1 MREYFPFLKK
11 KIYFINCSQLHFIIA
26 FQFPHFGRRRRL
38 PLAAAV
44 YLALLAL
51 VRADAEPD
59 ADPAADPA
67 ASPDAAAAAAA
78 DPAADPNPSAAL
90 PSFGA
95 SYGGHTAQLPAH
107 GGYGAPPPRK
117 QVWKCKRIQ
126 PKCMG
131 DKFLCAYLIFV
142 RRAFLL
148 PI

>member
-1 MREYFPFLKK
+1 M
-11 KIYFINCSQLHFIIA
+11 
-26 FQFPHFGRRRRL
+26 
-38 PLAAAV
+38 AAVV

-59 ADPAADPA
+59 AEPAADPA

-78 DPAADPNPSAAL
+78 DPAASASASADPSAAL

-117 QVWKCKRIQ
+117 QVYPEPCKGRANTEEKKSISICLVLYVQ
-126 PKCMG
+126 LMFICI
-131 DKFLCAYLIFV
+131 YLSKKE
-142 RRAFLL
+142 RRGANSKQLFW
-148 PI
+148 